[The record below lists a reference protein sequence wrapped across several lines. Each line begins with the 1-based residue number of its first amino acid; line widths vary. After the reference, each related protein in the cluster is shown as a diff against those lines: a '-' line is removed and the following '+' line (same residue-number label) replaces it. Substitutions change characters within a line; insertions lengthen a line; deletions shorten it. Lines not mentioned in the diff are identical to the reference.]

1 MKKVNKVNRSIYMAN
16 FGNKNETFAYLVGKD
31 IAEIK
36 AKIEG
41 IGTTS
46 GGLDVLKVV
55 VPAVTEEQVNN
66 RAVAEVDLPESFQNS
81 LVLSESYGSYVT
93 SVTTTYPFTLTVDTV
108 ETTQYIIKLTDF
120 KNPKETA
127 TVRIKD
133 KKVFGGG
140 AASDA

>member
-1 MKKVNKVNRSIYMAN
+1 MAN
-16 FGNKNETFAYLVGKD
+16 FGSKNETFAYLVGKD

-55 VPAVTEEQVNN
+55 VPAATEEQVNN
-66 RAVAEVDLPESFQNS
+66 KVLAGVDLPESFQNS
-81 LVLSESYGSYVT
+81 LILSESYGSYVI
-93 SVTTTYPFTLTVDTV
+93 SQTLTDPMPLIADTIEKV
-108 ETTQYIIKLTDF
+108 SYIIKLTDF

-127 TVRIKD
+127 SATIIASS
-133 KKVFGGG
+133 GGT

>member
-1 MKKVNKVNRSIYMAN
+1 MAN

-46 GGLDVLKVV
+46 GGLDVLKVI
-55 VPAVTEEQVNN
+55 VPAATEEQVNN
-66 RAVAEVDLPESFQNS
+66 NAICVVPLPEEFQGA
-81 LVLSESYGSYVT
+81 LLMYEQYGGQVYATSETELGIPLENAEKEV
-93 SVTTTYPFTLTVDTV
+93 F
-108 ETTQYIIKLTDF
+108 IIKITDF
-120 KNPKETA
+120 KNPKETTHA
-127 TVRIKD
+127 VIRYPRR
-133 KKVFGGG
+133 GGG

>member
-1 MKKVNKVNRSIYMAN
+1 MAN

-36 AKIEG
+36 AKIEN

-55 VPAVTEEQVNN
+55 VPAATNEDFDN
-66 RAVAEVDLPESFQNS
+66 RSLYVVPLPKEFQNA
-81 LVLSESYGSYVT
+81 LLMYEQYGGWMFIISEKELGIPLESAEKE
-93 SVTTTYPFTLTVDTV
+93 TYF
-108 ETTQYIIKLTDF
+108 IKITDF
-120 KNPKETA
+120 KNPKETTHA
-127 TVRIKD
+127 IIRNPREG
-133 KKVFGGG
+133 GGG

>member
-1 MKKVNKVNRSIYMAN
+1 MAN

-55 VPAVTEEQVNN
+55 VPAATEEQVNN
-66 RAVAEVDLPESFQNS
+66 RVMAVADLPDEFKNS
-81 LVLSESYGSYVT
+81 LVLVESYGSYNAT
-93 SVTTTYPFTLTVDTV
+93 ITRDTAQFLADTI
-108 ETTQYIIKLTDF
+108 EEEHFIIKLTDF
-120 KNPKETA
+120 KNPKETVSA
-127 TVRIKD
+127 TIK
-133 KKVFGGG
+133 KT
-140 AASDA
+140 ATASDA

>member
-1 MKKVNKVNRSIYMAN
+1 MAN
-16 FGNKNETFAYLVGKD
+16 FGSKNETFAYLVGKD

-55 VPAVTEEQVNN
+55 IPAATEEQVNN
-66 RAVAEVDLPESFQNS
+66 RTMAEVDLPESFQNS
-81 LVLSESYGSYVT
+81 LVLSESYGSYT
-93 SVTTTYPFTLTVDTV
+93 ISSTKTDQLTLYVDTV

-127 TVRIKD
+127 TARIKA